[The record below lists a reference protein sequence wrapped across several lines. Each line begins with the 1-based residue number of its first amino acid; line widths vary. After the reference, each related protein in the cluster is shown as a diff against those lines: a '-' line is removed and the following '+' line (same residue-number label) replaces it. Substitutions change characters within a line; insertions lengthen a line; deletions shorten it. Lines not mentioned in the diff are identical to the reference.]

1 MMLADQAAQKSP
13 IRKRQVAPDSP
24 DYRGLSTAGGD
35 GGDGAFTNDNS
46 AMGTLLQYGAYFNN
60 MASPMNTGNNNRVR
74 YSYCPYFEGAL
85 PLYFSLAIL
94 HLPCIVYC

>member
-24 DYRGLSTAGGD
+24 DYRGLSNAGVE
-35 GGDGAFTNDNS
+35 GGDGAFMNDNS

-60 MASPMNTGNNNRVR
+60 MASPMNMGNNNRV
-74 YSYCPYFEGAL
+74 SSVDL
-85 PLYFSLAIL
+85 PFYISFPTCKLTPSF
-94 HLPCIVYC
+94 